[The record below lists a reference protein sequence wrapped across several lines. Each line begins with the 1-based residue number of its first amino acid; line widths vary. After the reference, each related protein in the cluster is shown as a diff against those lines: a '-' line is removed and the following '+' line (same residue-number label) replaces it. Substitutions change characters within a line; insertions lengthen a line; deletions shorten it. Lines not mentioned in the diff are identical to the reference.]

1 MILAQNLTTYDMPT
15 FTYFQGH
22 NDFDWYPIGDIG
34 TPFDTQYVDY
44 YTKQANIFRPSTTQN
59 GREFLPSIPE
69 NIFTTTT
76 SNIPDLFSSL
86 PSVTVHTTSHRFY
99 KQTTNDLEYYGI
111 YDYPTTPPKI
121 HTALIAPVS
130 HDLDTYF
137 VYIYPNDVMQ
147 YRYIS

>member
-1 MILAQNLTTYDMPT
+1 MPT
-15 FTYFQGH
+15 LTYFQGH
-22 NDFDWYPIGDIG
+22 NDFDWYTIGDIG

-59 GREFLPSIPE
+59 GRVVDENEKSKFLPSIPG

-76 SNIPDLFSSL
+76 SNRPALFTSL
-86 PSVTVHTTSHRFY
+86 PSVTVHTTSHRLY

-130 HDLDTYF
+130 DDLDTYF
-137 VYIYPNDVMQ
+137 IYIYPN
-147 YRYIS
+147 RFIS